1 MVYGAIGDKGVGSSG
16 VQRESA
22 ARAERE
28 RERERV
34 DFPVCNII

>member
-1 MVYGAIGDKGVGSSG
+1 LDQVECRGRVQH
-16 VQRESA
+16 VQR
-22 ARAERE
+22 ERE